1 MNEHQN
7 SNDELEEIEYDNN
20 SNNCTRNN
28 DNNGSNNHTDND
40 DGNDNNNCTG
50 NNDNSNDGNNHTGN
64 DDSND
69 NNNCTG
75 NNDSNDSN
83 NNSMKNQIRTILS
96 LIGLNENGQ
105 NDVEFLY
112 KLITKNYKNIIFCLT
127 GLLLFCR
134 IMYFCNDEGFY
145 SYFNITYKYA
155 AYFDNV
161 VGDIINFIVLSGLL
175 ISSNYLLDVWLRK
188 HDIKDG
194 IKLYISV
201 VFIIAIIL
209 FVIAYCL
216 INGINIFSIKLL
228 FNWHNLIVILK
239 NLIAVSICVC
249 LCYIYPL
256 SNIIFTPEN
265 NSNDIH
271 RNIRTFIAGII
282 FILATILTVSVMVGF
297 FNGFT
302 KKDFKTVIENNNI
315 YAIIYEN
322 ADKYIIEPINDD
334 GTINKSIKKEIS
346 KEGIT
351 IYSLNNINNSKE
363 REKIIKKSERYN

>member
-1 MNEHQN
+1 MNEYQN

-28 DNNGSNNHTDND
+28 DNNGSNNHT
-40 DGNDNNNCTG
+40 
-50 NNDNSNDGNNHTGN
+50 GN

-69 NNNCTG
+69 SNNCTG

-83 NNSMKNQIRTILS
+83 NNSMKNQIRKIFS

-112 KLITKNYKNIIFCLT
+112 KLIAKNYKNIIFCLT
-127 GLLLFCR
+127 GVLLFCR

-145 SYFNITYKYA
+145 SYFNITYKYT
-155 AYFDNV
+155 AYFDSV
-161 VGDIINFIVLSGLL
+161 VGDIINFIVLSGLF

-216 INGINIFSIKLL
+216 INGINTFSIKLL

-239 NLIAVSICVC
+239 DLIALSICVC
-249 LCYIYPL
+249 SCYIYPL

-271 RNIRTFIAGII
+271 KNIRTFIAGII
-282 FILATILTVSVMVGF
+282 FILAIILTVSVMVGF

-334 GTINKSIKKEIS
+334 GTINKSIQKEIS
-346 KEGIT
+346 KEGVT
-351 IYSLNNINNSKE
+351 IYSLNNINSSKE
-363 REKIIKKSERYN
+363 RENIIKESVRYN